1 MFVGCKVSVFPVFIR
16 VILFRKWVIL
26 FEMSELY
33 TLWFNKTSIA
43 E

>member
-16 VILFRKWVIL
+16 VLLYRKWVIL

-33 TLWFNKTSIA
+33 TLWFNKTSIR
-43 E
+43 